1 MYNITSQ
8 LMKKL
13 LNYHRTRSVLRFY
26 FDYSNIT
33 LDSILGSQLL

>member
-13 LNYHRTRSVLRFY
+13 LNYDRTRSVLRFY
-26 FDYSNIT
+26 FDYSNISF
-33 LDSILGSQLL
+33 DSILGSRLL